1 MEVEV
6 EVEVE
11 VAVVEADEEEAAD
24 KVVDNNSHG
33 LMCQSIAT
41 HMAHAVIQVG
51 SVKDQKKVT
60 NTRLPSKTKWGV
72 RPIIVLHDY

>member
-24 KVVDNNSHG
+24 KVVDNNSHAP
-33 LMCQSIAT
+33 MYQSTAT
-41 HMAHAVIQVG
+41 HMAHAVIPVG
-51 SVKDQKKVT
+51 FVNDQKKDT
-60 NTRLPSKTKWGV
+60 NTRLPSRTKWGA
-72 RPIIVLHDY
+72 RPIIVLRDS